1 MIPMNRWAIRVGLLL
16 SLLVALLAAAARVAR
31 AQDTTV
37 RLTLGDAARLAAR
50 QSAAAE
56 GARLRTEQAEA
67 RVRQRRADLLPTIS
81 ALASQNGR
89 TFNTATLGIDFP
101 TPPGQPPIFDPNGQV
116 LGPVNTVDIRGRV
129 ATNLLD
135 VAALRRVGS
144 ARASVAASSADADNV
159 AEQAATTAS
168 AAYLRVLNA
177 DAQVSARAADSAL
190 AADLLGIARNQLR
203 AGVGIGLDVTRA
215 QSQSAAIRAQLLAAR
230 NARDRARLELVRALG
245 LRLETRV
252 ELLDSLTSLA
262 VAEAPPA
269 EAEAV
274 ERALRN
280 RPDLRAADQ
289 QLRAA
294 ERQIAAVR
302 AERLPA
308 LSAFGDDGGSGKDYA
323 NLLNTYTWG
332 VQLSMP
338 IFDGFRREGRIEEQ
352 RALAGEID
360 VRRRDLRQAAAIE
373 VRSALLDLAS
383 ARDQVEATRERLRFA
398 EQEVAQARERFA
410 AGVAGNADVITA
422 SFSLNAARD
431 QLIGALTAYQ
441 NARVQ
446 LARAQG
452 DVTGLP

>member
-1 MIPMNRWAIRVGLLL
+1 MIPIHRWALRVGALL
-16 SLLVALLAAAARVAR
+16 SLLVALLAGVAPPAR

-56 GARLRTEQAEA
+56 GARLRADQAEA
-67 RVRQRRADLLPTIS
+67 RVRQRRADLLPTVS
-81 ALASQNGR
+81 AVASQNGR
-89 TFNTATLGIDFP
+89 TFNTATLGLEFP
-101 TPPGQPPIFDPNGQV
+101 TPAGQPPIFDPNGEV
-116 LGPVNTVDIRGRV
+116 VGPVNTVDIRGRV
-129 ATNLLD
+129 ATSLLD
-135 VAALRRVGS
+135 VAALRRVSS
-144 ARASVAASSADADNV
+144 ARASAAASNADAENA
-159 AEQAATTAS
+159 AEQAASTAS

-177 DAQVSARAADSAL
+177 DAQVAARAADSAL

-245 LRLETRV
+245 LSLASRV
-252 ELLDSLTSLA
+252 ELVDSLTSLA
-262 VAEAPPA
+262 IAEAPPS
-269 EAEAV
+269 ESEAV
-274 ERALRN
+274 ERALRS
-280 RPDLRAADQ
+280 RPDLRAADE
-289 QLRAA
+289 QLKAA

-308 LSAFGDDGGSGKDYA
+308 LSAFGDDGGSGKDYSSM
-323 NLLNTYTWG
+323 LNTYTWG
-332 VQLSMP
+332 VQLSLP

-352 RALAGEID
+352 RALASEID
-360 VRRRDLRQAAAIE
+360 VRRRDLRQVAAIE

-441 NARVQ
+441 NARVS

-452 DVTGLP
+452 AVTTLP